1 MFEYILPQLKNIKS
15 LEAAFS
21 MAIWDLW
28 GQKKNKTVF
37 NMLEADKKT
46 IHPTSFTIGISKLD
60 EIEEKL
66 IEAIPYKKVKL
77 GTKKIDKKIITEI
90 RKHTDKLIR
99 VDANEGWS
107 VNDAVKLSFWL
118 ADQNVELIEQP
129 FPVDKL
135 RETAYLK
142 SKSPLDIY
150 ADENSLNSYDI
161 PKIYNIF
168 DGINIKLMKCGS
180 IEEAEK
186 MIVLAKKYNLKIM
199 LGCMIE
205 SSVAIT
211 AACSIASK
219 VNKIDLDGNLLIKN
233 DPYKGAIVKKGYLL
247 LNSKGGL
254 GLTLNKK
261 QKGLI

>member
-1 MFEYILPQLKNIKS
+1 
-15 LEAAFS
+15 
-21 MAIWDLW
+21 MA
-28 GQKKNKTVF
+28 
-37 NMLEADKKT
+37 
-46 IHPTSFTIGISKLD
+46 
-60 EIEEKL
+60 
-66 IEAIPYKKVKL
+66 
-77 GTKKIDKKIITEI
+77 
-90 RKHTDKLIR
+90 
-99 VDANEGWS
+99 
-107 VNDAVKLSFWL
+107 
-118 ADQNVELIEQP
+118 
-129 FPVDKL
+129 
-135 RETAYLK
+135 
-142 SKSPLDIY
+142 
-150 ADENSLNSYDI
+150 
-161 PKIYNIF
+161 F

-219 VNKIDLDGNLLIKN
+219 VNKIDLDGNLIIKN

-247 LNSKGGL
+247 LNSRGGL